1 MFCGW
6 GADYTNILIKRQKLY
21 GRFVYGILNRCQSQW
36 SKADGRKELNK
47 EKEAKDVAQVSFKP
61 EVDKKAGYDTS
72 FFKYSSGDEDYVGD
86 TKWKL
91 ELAWLTK
98 ALEPALQLCRRALPI
113 GLF

>member
-1 MFCGW
+1 MP
-6 GADYTNILIKRQKLY
+6 
-21 GRFVYGILNRCQSQW
+21 
-36 SKADGRKELNK
+36 
-47 EKEAKDVAQVSFKP
+47 QVSLKK
-61 EVDKKAGYDTS
+61 EVDKKAGYDARLL
-72 FFKYSSGDEDYVGD
+72 KNSSSDEDSVGD